1 MNRNLTRMLA
11 LVVAFGLGLG
21 LGLTLSQ
28 APPARALDEKPAAPG
43 RYTVVETEA
52 TNLLVTDNQTNTFY
66 FYTVDRDQPPGSE
79 LKLRGTLD
87 LNQVGKPVIKPQVN
101 KEKE

>member
-1 MNRNLTRMLA
+1 MNRTVTRTVA
-11 LVVAFGLGLG
+11 LVVTLGLGLG

-28 APPARALDEKPAAPG
+28 APPAQAQADKAAAPG

-52 TNLLVTDNQTNTFY
+52 TNLLVTDNHTNTLY
-66 FYTVDRDQPPGSE
+66 FYAVDRDLPPGSD

-87 LNQVGKPVIKPQVN
+87 LTQVGKPVIKPQVN
-101 KEKE
+101 K